1 MCCMIIKMFA
11 KWRAQHSHNNADK
24 KGVPPLLPHSPFT
37 ALGSVGFA
45 SARFSSVLFV
55 GYLALGRRLLCSP
68 LLPLLLLP
76 PALTWHCLLCNHLH
90 PRNDSF
96 YLLLAAAA
104 AAASF
109 STYNGNMHVSNY
121 GAQKPAKQLQ
131 QQLWNNRKL
140 LAADDHQHHH
150 HHHRCS
156 EWWTTKRAKCEP
168 CADASVPL
176 AVPANAV
183 LQCKYSHRKWKYSWV
198 HAEYKT
204 KGLQKT
210 QA

>member
-1 MCCMIIKMFA
+1 MPT
-11 KWRAQHSHNNADK
+11 RVS
-24 KGVPPLLPHSPFT
+24 PLAHSPFT

-96 YLLLAAAA
+96 YLLLAVA

-121 GAQKPAKQLQ
+121 GAQKPAKQPQ

-140 LAADDHQHHH
+140 LAADDHH
-150 HHHRCS
+150 HHHRRS
-156 EWWTTKRAKCEP
+156 VWWTTKCEP
-168 CADASVPL
+168 CADASLLLPSPV
-176 AVPANAV
+176 NAV

-204 KGLQKT
+204 KGWQKT
-210 QA
+210 QN